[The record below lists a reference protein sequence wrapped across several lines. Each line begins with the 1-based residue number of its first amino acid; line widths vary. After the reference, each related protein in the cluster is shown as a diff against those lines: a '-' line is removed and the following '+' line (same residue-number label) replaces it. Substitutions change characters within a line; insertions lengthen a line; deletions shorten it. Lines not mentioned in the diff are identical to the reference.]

1 MYQGETTMNKYDES
15 VRKVAETYTQDFA
28 ETCAADERVHELIMT
43 LASEFV
49 NKECPF
55 VSEDSEIDLAMELL
69 MSVTITKI

>member
-1 MYQGETTMNKYDES
+1 MNNYDES
-15 VRKVAETYTQDFA
+15 VRKVAEVYVEDFA
-28 ETCAADERVHELIMT
+28 ETCAADERLHELIME
-43 LASEFV
+43 LAGEFV